1 MTTSYTTL
9 LGLALPQTG
18 DLSGTWGDT
27 VNNSITQL
35 VEDSVAGYATADVT
49 SGNWTLTTTGSG
61 VSNQARM
68 MVLIPTG
75 TPGTSRNII
84 APAHSKIY
92 VVVNQSNA
100 SVVIKGA
107 ATTGVTIASGKTT
120 VIAWDGSDFV
130 EITPTNA
137 TNATNATNIAGGVQ
151 GSIPYQSAANVTAL
165 LAPGTAGQVLVSGGP
180 SANPSYSSTAVFTSL
195 STSADITVHGVTV
208 GLGANGTSVD
218 TAIGVAALGVN
229 TTGHDNT
236 AIGSYALSSNTTGSS
251 NTANGRNTLFS
262 NTTGSQNAS
271 YGYAALFSNT
281 TGNGNTAYGTQA
293 LNQNTTGSYNVAF
306 GLQSLISSTTSS
318 ANTAVGAFTLYSNTT
333 GSNNTASGYSALN
346 KNTTGVQNT
355 ASGVQALYNNTTGN
369 SNIASGYQALANNT
383 TGSYNTAVGGSALA
397 SNTTGSGNTAIGP
410 LNSSG
415 TYAPVFDPTTEN
427 NRVAIGSTA
436 VTNAY
441 IQVAWTVVSDA
452 RDKTNFNAVPHG
464 LDFVNQL
471 KPTAYQF
478 RTARDS
484 EETNGR
490 VRYGFKAQYI
500 LALEGAAPVIIDNE
514 DPDKLKYT
522 SDSLIPVLVNAIQ
535 ELTARLQ
542 ILENK

>member
-120 VIAWDGSDFV
+120 VVAWDGSDFV

-218 TAIGVAALGVN
+218 TAIGVAALGAN

-490 VRYGFKAQYI
+490 VRYGFKAQDI

>member
-490 VRYGFKAQYI
+490 VRYGFKAQDI

-522 SDSLIPVLVNAIQ
+522 SDSLIPDRKS
-535 ELTARLQ
+535 TRL
-542 ILENK
+542 NSSHT

>member
-180 SANPSYSSTAVFTSL
+180 SANPS
-195 STSADITVHGVTV
+195 
-208 GLGANGTSVD
+208 
-218 TAIGVAALGVN
+218 
-229 TTGHDNT
+229 
-236 AIGSYALSSNTTGSS
+236 
-251 NTANGRNTLFS
+251 
-262 NTTGSQNAS
+262 
-271 YGYAALFSNT
+271 
-281 TGNGNTAYGTQA
+281 
-293 LNQNTTGSYNVAF
+293 
-306 GLQSLISSTTSS
+306 
-318 ANTAVGAFTLYSNTT
+318 
-333 GSNNTASGYSALN
+333 
-346 KNTTGVQNT
+346 
-355 ASGVQALYNNTTGN
+355 
-369 SNIASGYQALANNT
+369 
-383 TGSYNTAVGGSALA
+383 
-397 SNTTGSGNTAIGP
+397 
-410 LNSSG
+410 
-415 TYAPVFDPTTEN
+415 
-427 NRVAIGSTA
+427 
-436 VTNAY
+436 
-441 IQVAWTVVSDA
+441 
-452 RDKTNFNAVPHG
+452 
-464 LDFVNQL
+464 
-471 KPTAYQF
+471 
-478 RTARDS
+478 
-484 EETNGR
+484 
-490 VRYGFKAQYI
+490 
-500 LALEGAAPVIIDNE
+500 
-514 DPDKLKYT
+514 
-522 SDSLIPVLVNAIQ
+522 
-535 ELTARLQ
+535 
-542 ILENK
+542 